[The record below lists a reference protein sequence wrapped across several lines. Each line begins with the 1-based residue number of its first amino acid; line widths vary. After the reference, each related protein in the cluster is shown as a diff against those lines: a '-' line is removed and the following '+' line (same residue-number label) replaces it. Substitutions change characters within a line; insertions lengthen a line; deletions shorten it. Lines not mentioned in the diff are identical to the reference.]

1 MLHEH
6 SSFNCS
12 SYFINHLCPR
22 DIFEATTCMPL
33 ADFSYLGCQFEKGLS
48 SHCQIL
54 SFVIILF
61 LNVRFTLDVYF
72 YEKPSICG

>member
-12 SYFINHLCPR
+12 SCFINHLCPR

-33 ADFSYLGCQFEKGLS
+33 ADFSYLGCQFEKGFVITLS
-48 SHCQIL
+48 DFVICNYFVFECQIYTRCL
-54 SFVIILF
+54 L
-61 LNVRFTLDVYF
+61 L
-72 YEKPSICG
+72 